1 MTETESTS
9 VSWRAASLGKY
20 HVTVVAYNRALE
32 ASVPVC
38 SDGVTVDTTPPSV
51 DEVRV
56 LDTHTAEGLV
66 KPPGTEVWFVDN
78 SRQRKAVSADDSCRY
93 VEHICIG
100 ITSLMLNWEQLF

>member
-9 VSWRAASLGKY
+9 ASWKAASLGTY

-51 DEVRV
+51 EEVRV
-56 LDTHTAEGLV
+56 LDAHTAEGLV
-66 KPPGTEVWFVDN
+66 RSLGKVWFVDN
-78 SRQRKAVSADDSCRY
+78 SRQRKAVSADDSCR
-93 VEHICIG
+93 
-100 ITSLMLNWEQLF
+100 